1 MMATGIG
8 IAELLII
15 LAVIFF
21 VLVGAVLLV
30 ILLVNRSGR
39 SETPAD
45 SGGPLDILERRYAR
59 GEITRE
65 EFQTMRDD
73 LNR

>member
-1 MMATGIG
+1 MTGIG

-21 VLVGAVLLV
+21 VLVGAALLV
-30 ILLVNRSGR
+30 IVLVNRNGR
-39 SETPAD
+39 RETPAGD
-45 SGGPLDILERRYAR
+45 GSPLDILEQRYAR

-73 LNR
+73 LKK